1 MKVFRENPDSI
12 FDDLKRRNASAE
24 IVKEVIKLDK
34 KWRVLIEE
42 GNKLRAE
49 RNSISKEIGELK
61 KQADLSY
68 DISVAKRNALE
79 RAESRQIFAY
89 NGHLFRA
96 DAETICLVQTLKQHK
111 DSFYILD
118 TNNNPCEIKDPAN
131 FLNKLIERNQETLNA
146 YHQIN
151 ESFKRR

>member
-1 MKVFRENPDSI
+1 MD
-12 FDDLKRRNASAE
+12 
-24 IVKEVIKLDK
+24 
-34 KWRVLIEE
+34 
-42 GNKLRAE
+42 
-49 RNSISKEIGELK
+49 IGELK

-79 RAESRQIFAY
+79 RVESRQIFAY

-118 TNNNPCEIKDPAN
+118 TNNNPCEIKDSAN

-151 ESFKRR
+151 ESFSKRR

>member
-1 MKVFRENPDSI
+1 M
-12 FDDLKRRNASAE
+12 
-24 IVKEVIKLDK
+24 
-34 KWRVLIEE
+34 
-42 GNKLRAE
+42 
-49 RNSISKEIGELK
+49 EIGELK

-79 RAESRQIFAY
+79 RAQSRQIIAY

-96 DAETICLVQTLKQHK
+96 DVETICIAETLKKYK

-131 FLNKLIERNQETLNA
+131 FINKLIEKNQETLNA
-146 YHQIN
+146 YHQIH
-151 ESFKRR
+151 EKFSQRR

>member
-1 MKVFRENPDSI
+1 MD
-12 FDDLKRRNASAE
+12 
-24 IVKEVIKLDK
+24 
-34 KWRVLIEE
+34 
-42 GNKLRAE
+42 
-49 RNSISKEIGELK
+49 IGELK

-79 RAESRQIFAY
+79 RVESRQIFAY

-151 ESFKRR
+151 ESFSKRR